1 MAKRRRESK
10 GGERRGREF
19 WLGVVAD
26 QASTGESTRAIC
38 ERLGLNANTL
48 NWWRWRLRQEESREF
63 VGAPAAQFLP
73 VRLVGEPVALEAPLE
88 IVVSGG
94 RTIRVPRGFPQQQLA
109 EIVATLEALP

>member
-48 NWWRWRLRQEESREF
+48 NW
-63 VGAPAAQFLP
+63 
-73 VRLVGEPVALEAPLE
+73 
-88 IVVSGG
+88 
-94 RTIRVPRGFPQQQLA
+94 
-109 EIVATLEALP
+109 